1 MLIYIYL
8 CYSRQQFRVQLF
20 KLFLGYP
27 NARARKKLRFDKK
40 SLFACLFLQ
49 IYKIPIVYRL
59 QKLGTELKVMMGQK
73 LAEKYY

>member
-1 MLIYIYL
+1 MP
-8 CYSRQQFRVQLF
+8 
-20 KLFLGYP
+20 GHD
-27 NARARKKLRFDKK
+27 KKLRFDKK

-73 LAEKYY
+73 WAEKYY